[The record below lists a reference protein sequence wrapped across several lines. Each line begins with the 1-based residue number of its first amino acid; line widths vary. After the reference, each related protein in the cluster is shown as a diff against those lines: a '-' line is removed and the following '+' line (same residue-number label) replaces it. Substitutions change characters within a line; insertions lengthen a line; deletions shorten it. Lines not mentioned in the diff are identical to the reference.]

1 MTRQLHTLLLL
12 LIGTGHDAF
21 YLPSTNTIVS
31 RHLSTT
37 LLSASTLD
45 ATDAISTTIEPT
57 NIPQEIPSKKEEPEF
72 NWYKAWYPLVPAE
85 FLDPSKP
92 HNFKL
97 LGMDLCL
104 WNDGAESDSFQAKQK
119 KPSGLARLFG
129 KKKSITP
136 LGNWNAF
143 EDKCPHRKV
152 PLSEGRVESDGT
164 LLCSYHGW
172 RFDGDGSCVTIPQ
185 ESNPTRMENIR
196 ANPKSQCNAFPVKI
210 VKGLIWV
217 WPENGPDA
225 VLESELTPVP
235 AMDPLTD
242 ETGTQ
247 IPEENLF
254 LGSWNFRELPY
265 GADYFLEN
273 VVDPAHV
280 PVSHHNVVGDRYV
293 DPQPLNVSTQK
304 SLTKDGFEIKVQSV
318 NSTTEFVA
326 PALVKIDGDPST
338 ARQCLELYVSPS
350 RPGFCNHVG
359 RLNIVKNKDGS
370 LPTAFK
376 MFTQPIPIWANHLL
390 AAKFLNQ
397 DALFLHAQER
407 DFHAPGGKYKTSLSA
422 DADGIAALEDNDD
435 YKKLVYTPTDADV
448 GVILFRDWLK
458 KKAGGMIPFRG
469 ERGMPPKDTAVVFD
483 QWNSHTK
490 HCQYCM
496 DAYHNTRKIRLAT
509 AVMAIVCGIWRPGKI
524 VTAASVGI
532 FGGASYLSHKIIKA
546 FHQQEFSHAE
556 ND

>member
-1 MTRQLHTLLLL
+1 MTRLPCLLAYALPLLLHTSTSL
-12 LIGTGHDAF
+12 AF
-21 YLPSTNTIVS
+21 QLPTTVTSTARTLSIVP
-31 RHLSTT
+31 H
-37 LLSASTLD
+37 ASTLD
-45 ATDAISTTIEPT
+45 TTDASSIEV
-57 NIPQEIPSKKEEPEF
+57 IQPQEESSINEPEF
-72 NWYKAWYPLVPAE
+72 NWNKSWYPLVPAE
-85 FLDPSKP
+85 FLDASKP
-92 HNFKL
+92 HNYKL

-104 WNDGAESDSFQAKQK
+104 WNDGAESESFEAKTK
-119 KPSGLARLFG
+119 KPNAIARLFG
-129 KKKSITP
+129 KKGTPASI
-136 LGNWNAF
+136 GQWHAF

-172 RFDGDGSCVTIPQ
+172 RFDGEGSCVDVPQ
-185 ESNPTRMENIR
+185 EASPNRLESIVS
-196 ANPKSQCNAFPVKI
+196 NPKSKCNSFPLKI

-217 WPENGPDA
+217 WPENGKDSI
-225 VLESELTPVP
+225 LESELTPVS
-235 AMDPLTD
+235 AMADLTD
-242 ETGTQ
+242 ENGQ
-247 IPEENLF
+247 VIPEENVF
-254 LGSWNFRELPY
+254 LGAWNFRELPY

-280 PVSHHNVVGDRYV
+280 PVSHHNVVGNRYD
-293 DPQPLNVSTQK
+293 DPQPLNVSTKK
-304 SLTKDGFEIKVQSV
+304 SLTKDGFEIKIQSS

-338 ARQCLELYVSPS
+338 ARQCLELYASPS

-407 DFHAPGGKYKTSLSA
+407 NFHAPGGKYKTSLSS
-422 DADGIAALEDNDD
+422 DEDGLAALAENED
-435 YKKLVYTPTDADV
+435 YKKLVYTPTDADI

-469 ERGMPPKDTAVVFD
+469 ERTMPPKDNEVVFD

-490 HCQYCM
+490 HCKYCL

-509 AVMAIVCGIWRPGKI
+509 AIMAIGCGIWRPGRFA
-524 VTAASVGI
+524 TAASVSL

-546 FHQQEFSHAE
+546 FHRQEFSHAE